1 MKIIGTLPRWV
12 SWGLAFPL
20 IVLNGWLFLTVFNYF
35 DSLIGTFIIANLLAF
50 VLNYLVKF
58 LATHGIKRN
67 LAVLI
72 VFICAF
78 LILGTLGLTLTP
90 IAISQLNELIVRL
103 PSWFQSGL
111 QQLQAFNDLAVAHN
125 IDINLTGLA
134 NQLTV
139 KLSSQL
145 QSFTGQALSIVLGT
159 VGSTVDVL
167 LSVVLTFYLLL
178 HGEELWDG
186 VNQWLPQPKGNDLR
200 ELLKQNFENYYIGQ
214 ASLAA
219 IVAVSMTTAF
229 VVLRLPLGLLFG
241 LIVGFMALFPFGLS
255 FSIITVSLLMAL
267 RSFWLGIKV
276 LVVAVLIQQLIEN
289 VIAPRLLGGF
299 TGLNP
304 VWILVVL
311 LIGAKVGG
319 VLGLLVAVPLA
330 GFVKSASHLFLTK
343 PTDYS
348 SFEDTALVTTKETVS

>member
-1 MKIIGTLPRWV
+1 MKFIEKLPSWV
-12 SWGLAFPL
+12 NWGLAFPL
-20 IVLNGWLFLTVFNYF
+20 IVLNGWLFLIVFNYF

-58 LATHGIKRN
+58 LATHGINRN
-67 LAVLI
+67 VAVLI
-72 VFICAF
+72 VFICTI

-90 IAISQLNELIVRL
+90 IAIAQLNELIIRL
-103 PSWFQSGL
+103 PSWFQSGI
-111 QQLQAFNDLAVAHN
+111 QQIQALNDLAVSHN
-125 IDINLTGLA
+125 IDINLTGIA

-139 KLSSQL
+139 RVSSQL
-145 QSFTGQALSIVLGT
+145 QSLTGQTLSIILGT

-167 LSVVLTFYLLL
+167 LTVVLTFYLLL

-186 VNQWLPQPKGNDLR
+186 VNQWLPQPMGTDLR
-200 ELLKQNFENYYIGQ
+200 ELLRQNFENYYIGQ

-219 IVAVSMTTAF
+219 IIALSMTTAF
-229 VVLRLPLGLLFG
+229 VALALPLGLLFG
-241 LIVGFMALFPFGLS
+241 LVMGFMALFPFGLTL
-255 FSIITVSLLMAL
+255 SIIIVSLLMAL
-267 RSFWLGIKV
+267 RSFWLGVRV
-276 LVVAVLIQQLIEN
+276 LIVAVLIQQLIEN

-319 VLGLLVAVPLA
+319 ILGLLIAVPLA
-330 GFVKSASHLFLTK
+330 GFVKNSFHVFFAK
-343 PTDYS
+343 PSTLQS
-348 SFEDTALVTTKETVS
+348 SESPALVGNRE

>member
-1 MKIIGTLPRWV
+1 MKFIEKLPSWV
-12 SWGLAFPL
+12 NWGLAFPL
-20 IVLNGWLFLTVFNYF
+20 IVLNGWLFLIVFNYF

-58 LATHGIKRN
+58 LATHGINRN
-67 LAVLI
+67 VAVLI
-72 VFICAF
+72 VFICTI

-90 IAISQLNELIVRL
+90 IAIAQLNELIVRL
-103 PSWFQSGL
+103 PSWFQSGI
-111 QQLQAFNDLAVAHN
+111 QQIQALNDLAVSHN
-125 IDINLTGLA
+125 IDINLTGIA

-139 KLSSQL
+139 RVSSQL
-145 QSFTGQALSIVLGT
+145 QSLTGQTLSIILGT

-167 LSVVLTFYLLL
+167 LTVVLTFYLLL

-186 VNQWLPQPKGNDLR
+186 VNQWLPQPMGTDLR
-200 ELLKQNFENYYIGQ
+200 ELLRQNFENYYIGQ

-219 IVAVSMTTAF
+219 IIALSMTTAF
-229 VVLRLPLGLLFG
+229 VALALPLGLLFG
-241 LIVGFMALFPFGLS
+241 LVMGFMALFPFGLTL
-255 FSIITVSLLMAL
+255 SIIIVSLLMAL
-267 RSFWLGIKV
+267 RSFWLGVRV
-276 LVVAVLIQQLIEN
+276 LIVAVLIQQLIEN

-319 VLGLLVAVPLA
+319 ILGLLIAVPLA
-330 GFVKSASHLFLTK
+330 GFVKNYFHVFFAK
-343 PTDYS
+343 PSTLPS
-348 SFEDTALVTTKETVS
+348 SESPALVGNRE

>member
-1 MKIIGTLPRWV
+1 MKLIEKLPRWV
-12 SWGLAFPL
+12 SWGLVFPL
-20 IVLNGWLFLTVFNYF
+20 IVLNGWLFLIVFNYF

-72 VFICAF
+72 VFICTF

-90 IAISQLNELIVRL
+90 IAIAQLNELIVRL

-111 QQLQAFNDLAVAHN
+111 QQLQAFNDWAVAHN

-139 KLSSQL
+139 RLSSQL
-145 QSFTGQALSIVLGT
+145 QSLTGQTLSIILGT

-167 LSVVLTFYLLL
+167 LTVVLTFYLLL

-186 VNQWLPQPKGNDLR
+186 VNQWLPQPLGTDLR

-219 IVAVSMTTAF
+219 IIALSMTTAF
-229 VVLRLPLGLLFG
+229 VALALPLGLLFG
-241 LIVGFMALFPFGLS
+241 LVMGFMALFPFGLS
-255 FSIITVSLLMAL
+255 FSIIIVSLLMAL
-267 RSFWLGIKV
+267 RSFWLGVKV
-276 LVVAVLIQQLIEN
+276 LIVAVLIQQLIEN

-304 VWILVVL
+304 VWILIVL
-311 LIGAKVGG
+311 LIGAQVGG
-319 VLGLLVAVPLA
+319 ILGLLIAVPLA
-330 GFVKSASHLFLTK
+330 GFIKNASNVFFSK
-343 PTDYS
+343 PSELS
-348 SFEDTALVTTKETVS
+348 SPEAPTLITSEKTF